1 MLELFKVFMWSVVGV
16 ITYIFFVSSSH
27 IILEVLK

>member
-1 MLELFKVFMWSVVGV
+1 MKELLEVMLYAVVGV